1 MSLMDYFKQMFGR
14 ITPLQT
20 AANELAEAELAL
32 LRAETGV
39 EFATAQVSFNRQRVK
54 RLRAFILTESIKQE
68 PTHDHD

>member
-1 MSLMDYFKQMFGR
+1 MFIFNDIKKIFGR

-39 EFATAQVSFNRQRVK
+39 EYASAQVTYNKQRVK
-54 RLRAFILTESIKQE
+54 RLRTFIATETKE
-68 PTHDHD
+68 ETAA

>member
-1 MSLMDYFKQMFGR
+1 MRIFNDLKKIFGR

-39 EFATAQVSFNRQRVK
+39 EYATAQVSFNRQRVK
-54 RLRAFILTESIKQE
+54 RLRAFIAAESTKELTA
-68 PTHDHD
+68 

>member
-1 MSLMDYFKQMFGR
+1 MITDIRKIFGR

-39 EFATAQVSFNRQRVK
+39 EYATAQVSFNRQRVK
-54 RLRAFILTESIKQE
+54 RLRAFIAAESTKELTA
-68 PTHDHD
+68 

>member
-1 MSLMDYFKQMFGR
+1 MINDIKKIFGR

-39 EFATAQVSFNRQRVK
+39 EYAAAQVTFNKQRVK
-54 RLRAFILTESIKQE
+54 RLRYFIAAESSKEE
-68 PTHDHD
+68 PTS

>member
-1 MSLMDYFKQMFGR
+1 MINDIKKIFGR

-39 EFATAQVSFNRQRVK
+39 EYAAAQVTFNKQRVK
-54 RLRAFILTESIKQE
+54 RLRSFIATESSKEE
-68 PTHDHD
+68 PTS

>member
-1 MSLMDYFKQMFGR
+1 MINDLKKIFGR

-39 EFATAQVSFNRQRVK
+39 EYATAQVSFNRQRVK
-54 RLRAFILTESIKQE
+54 RLRIFIASESVKE
-68 PTHDHD
+68 DPSA

>member
-1 MSLMDYFKQMFGR
+1 MMNDIKKIFGR

-39 EFATAQVSFNRQRVK
+39 EYATAQVSFNRQRVK
-54 RLRAFILTESIKQE
+54 RLRAFIATESTKEI
-68 PTHDHD
+68 PA

>member
-1 MSLMDYFKQMFGR
+1 MAIIHDMRKIFGR

-39 EFATAQVSFNRQRVK
+39 EYATAQVSFNRQRVK
-54 RLRAFILTESIKQE
+54 RLRAFIAAESTKELTA
-68 PTHDHD
+68 

>member
-1 MSLMDYFKQMFGR
+1 MINDIKKIFGR

-39 EFATAQVSFNRQRVK
+39 EYATAQVSFNRQRVK
-54 RLRAFILTESIKQE
+54 RLRAFIASESTKEI
-68 PTHDHD
+68 TA

>member
-1 MSLMDYFKQMFGR
+1 MSIIQDIKKIFGR

-39 EFATAQVSFNRQRVK
+39 EYASAQVTYNKQRVK
-54 RLRAFILTESIKQE
+54 RLRSFIAAESTKEE
-68 PTHDHD
+68 PVS